1 MRCPHCN
8 KRIRS
13 DAGNVICPH
22 CGEFI
27 MSQIKEREVDTVD
40 HDKIEAERSEIRSEK
55 KTRGA
60 RFRKAN
66 GAALSRIGKIFVDTV
81 SVLFSS
87 VGCLFI
93 LVAPFLLAGLG
104 IVFAVAFISVPII
117 NFIRYYI
124 FRISIEGDD

>member
-55 KTRGA
+55 KRAERDSGKPTARRSRGSA
-60 RFRKAN
+60 KY
-66 GAALSRIGKIFVDTV
+66 S
-81 SVLFSS
+81 
-87 VGCLFI
+87 
-93 LVAPFLLAGLG
+93 
-104 IVFAVAFISVPII
+104 
-117 NFIRYYI
+117 
-124 FRISIEGDD
+124 